1 MENMKTKYAILPI
14 ALLALITFSVIAMAE
29 GVLTIDVLPNDEN
42 NDINVKASK
51 LPVLIPPQEGVDLYE
66 IELDD
71 AEMSVVNGI
80 GIATPIES
88 EIVVDALGVLQG
100 LVLTYDMDDLY
111 DVGLS
116 VGDYKLTQ
124 TIFVQE
130 SSLTGSDEIHVYV
143 GHKQD

>member
-1 MENMKTKYAILPI
+1 MKTKYAILPI

-29 GVLTIDVLPNDEN
+29 GALTIDVLPNDEN

-51 LPVLIPPQEGVDLYE
+51 LPVLIPPQEGVDVYE

-71 AEMSVVNGI
+71 AEMSVFGGI
-80 GIATPIES
+80 GFATPIES

-116 VGDYKLTQ
+116 VGDYTLTQ
-124 TIFVQE
+124 KILVQGLP
-130 SSLTGSDEIHVYV
+130 LTGSDAIHVYV

>member
-1 MENMKTKYAILPI
+1 MKTKYAILPI

-71 AEMSVVNGI
+71 AEMSVVGGI
-80 GIATPIES
+80 GFATPIES

-116 VGDYKLTQ
+116 VGDYTLTQ
-124 TIFVQE
+124 TIFVQG
-130 SSLTGSDEIHVYV
+130 SPLTGSDEIRVYV